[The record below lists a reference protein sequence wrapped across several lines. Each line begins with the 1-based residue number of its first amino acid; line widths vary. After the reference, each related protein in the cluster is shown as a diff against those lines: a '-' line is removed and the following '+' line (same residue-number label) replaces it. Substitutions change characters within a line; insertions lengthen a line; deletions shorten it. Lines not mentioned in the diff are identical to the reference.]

1 MWTPAVRRMEEKMK
15 KLCILFILF
24 FIPVAIFAGPFGLRM
39 GMNLEELAE
48 ACIEEPEY
56 IADDRYYIQPKKSHP
71 LFDGYVVWVSEANGL
86 YYIKGI
92 SREIKTTDYGT
103 EVKQEF
109 SKLLS
114 PLEKKYGKFK
124 KIDKLSGDTLWK
136 DSGDWMRAI
145 ADGARIYEAH
155 WESTEENVETF
166 EGLISIAIGI
176 KTRATYINNEA
187 YIWIEYGF
195 LNAIDGFNNL
205 DDVL

>member
-1 MWTPAVRRMEEKMK
+1 MK
-15 KLCILFILF
+15 KLYMLLVLALLPFS
-24 FIPVAIFAGPFGLRM
+24 IFAGPFGLKM
-39 GMNLEELAE
+39 GMTLEELSA

-71 LFDGYVVWVSEANGL
+71 LFYGYVAWVSEANGL

-124 KIDKLSGDTLWK
+124 KIDKLSFDTLWK
-136 DSGDWMRAI
+136 DPGDWMIAI

-155 WESTEENVETF
+155 WEATDDNVEKF

-176 KTRATYINNEA
+176 KTEATYITNEA

-195 LNAIDGFNNL
+195 INAISGFEDL
-205 DDVL
+205 DEVL

>member
-1 MWTPAVRRMEEKMK
+1 MK

-24 FIPVAIFAGPFGLRM
+24 FIPVTIFAGPFGLRM

-48 ACIEEPEY
+48 ACTEEPEY

-71 LFDGYVVWVSEANGL
+71 LFDGYVAWVSETNGL

-109 SKLLS
+109 SNLLY
-114 PLEKKYGKFK
+114 PLEKKYGSFK
-124 KIDKLSGDTLWK
+124 KVDKLSKDTPSYRRSDK
-136 DSGDWMRAI
+136 DWMWTI
-145 ADGARIYEAH
+145 ADGSRTYEAH
-155 WESTEENVETF
+155 WKASKENVENF

-176 KTRATYINNEA
+176 ITRATYISNEA
-187 YIWIEYGF
+187 FIWIEYGF
-195 LNAIDGFNNL
+195 LNAIDSFDNL

>member
-1 MWTPAVRRMEEKMK
+1 MK

-114 PLEKKYGKFK
+114 PLEKK
-124 KIDKLSGDTLWK
+124 
-136 DSGDWMRAI
+136 
-145 ADGARIYEAH
+145 
-155 WESTEENVETF
+155 
-166 EGLISIAIGI
+166 
-176 KTRATYINNEA
+176 
-187 YIWIEYGF
+187 IWQIQKS
-195 LNAIDGFNNL
+195 
-205 DDVL
+205 

>member
-1 MWTPAVRRMEEKMK
+1 MK

-48 ACIEEPEY
+48 ACTEEPEY

-71 LFDGYVVWVSEANGL
+71 LFDGYVAWVSETNGL

-92 SREIKTTDYGT
+92 SREIKTNDYGT

-124 KIDKLSGDTLWK
+124 RVDKLSKDTPSYRRSDK
-136 DSGDWMRAI
+136 DWMWTI
-145 ADGARIYEAH
+145 ADGSRTYEAH
-155 WESTEENVETF
+155 WEATEENVETF

-176 KTRATYINNEA
+176 KTRATYISNEA

-195 LNAIDGFNNL
+195 LNAIDGFDNL